1 MICTLISGCGL
12 FRKKTKTVNREQIE
26 LAEESSSS
34 VSLSGELKSAKQTLT
49 QANKTNMTEETTTI
63 EADEIH
69 IDKDGNISA
78 KGAKLSRNKRG
89 KEKDNSKQL
98 IRESAEAIITSRSDN
113 SDKKK
118 ASIDVVDKST
128 KSDASSKGIVW
139 GTIAFLGVVLFF
151 LWYFGVKRK
160 R

>member
-1 MICTLISGCGL
+1 MRKIILLAMVCTLISGCGL

-78 KGAKLSRNKRG
+78 KGAKLSQNKRG
-89 KEKDNSKQL
+89 KEKDNSLVTQSEERKTEIMLQTDSSGRKEFESKTVA
-98 IRESAEAIITSRSDN
+98 RE
-113 SDKKK
+113 
-118 ASIDVVDKST
+118 
-128 KSDASSKGIVW
+128 
-139 GTIAFLGVVLFF
+139 
-151 LWYFGVKRK
+151 
-160 R
+160 